1 MTERTSNTGDQ
12 GGGQLFK
19 DVDETERIYSPE
31 TVPGT
36 RMPAHEVDADPLA
49 GGQSFRNNEIPAA
62 GPVATIASNPTGS
75 AAVPNIGDNNDQG
88 APGDPETQAD
98 YPIGDDQNMHHG
110 EPRTT

>member
-1 MTERTSNTGDQ
+1 MSDRTSNTGDQ

-19 DVDETERIYSPE
+19 NIDETERIYAPE
-31 TVPGT
+31 SVPG
-36 RMPAHEVDADPLA
+36 MNLPEHEVDADPLA
-49 GGQSFRNNEIPAA
+49 GSNAFQSNEPPAA

-75 AAVPNIGDNNDQG
+75 AAVPNIGDNADQG

-98 YPIGDDQNMHHG
+98 YPIGDDQNLHQG